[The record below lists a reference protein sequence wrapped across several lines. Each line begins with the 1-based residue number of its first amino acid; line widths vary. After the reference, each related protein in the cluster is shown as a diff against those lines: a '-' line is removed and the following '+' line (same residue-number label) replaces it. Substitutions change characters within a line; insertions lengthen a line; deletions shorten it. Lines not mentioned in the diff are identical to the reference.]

1 MHDRGDTI
9 AAIATPVGTGSIGVI
24 RVSGN
29 KSFDICGRCFD
40 GSAGLADSPHGTFR
54 HGRLIHPASGEVI
67 DEVIAAVFR
76 APHSYTAEDTV
87 EISCHGN
94 PYILREA
101 LDIIVSLGARHAE
114 PGEFTLRAYL
124 NGRIDLTQAEAVN
137 DLIRAHTGYAKA
149 AALAGLSGR
158 LSGTLGEI
166 HSSLLD
172 LLALFEASVD
182 HSDLDIEFQS
192 SREHIIS
199 ITTIRDRIVKLLST
213 ARAGKILSG
222 GVRAAIIG
230 APNTGKSSL
239 MNLLLREDRVL
250 VSEIE
255 GTTRDTVE
263 DELNIGGIPV
273 RLIDTAGIRAT
284 GDSIE
289 KKGIERSLAAIENA
303 DLRIVVFDSSRP
315 VSEYDR
321 EIFGH
326 VKDRDCIFVLN
337 KSDLPGKFTPVEFK
351 KEFGRNA
358 LALSAVNGAGLRE
371 LENAVREFYFSLG
384 VNPSTDTI
392 VANTRQEE
400 RLREAAG
407 FLDKAISA
415 IESGL
420 SEEFAASDL
429 RKARGA
435 LEEITGKTSG
445 DAILDRIFSKF
456 CIGK

>member
-29 KSFDICGRCFD
+29 KAIDIGGRCFY
-40 GSAGLADSPHGTFR
+40 GSAGLADSPHGSFR
-54 HGRLIHPASGEVI
+54 HGRLVNPETGEII
-67 DEVIAAVFR
+67 DEVIVSVFR
-76 APHSYTAEDTV
+76 APHSYTAEDTL

-101 LDIIVSLGARHAE
+101 LDLIVAQGARHAD

-124 NGRIDLTQAEAVN
+124 NGRIDLTQAEAVD
-137 DLIRAHTGYAKA
+137 DLIRAHTGYAKT
-149 AALAGLSGR
+149 AALAGLSGK
-158 LSGTLGEI
+158 LSGALAEI

-182 HSDLDIEFQS
+182 HSDLDIDFQS
-192 SREHIIS
+192 PSEYIS
-199 ITTIRDRIVKLLST
+199 SINTIRGRILKLLST

-222 GVRAAIIG
+222 GLNTAIIG

-289 KKGIERSLAAIENA
+289 KMGIERSLAALEKA
-303 DLRIVVFDSSRP
+303 GLRIAGFDSSRA

-321 EIFGH
+321 EIFGL
-326 VKDRDCIFVLN
+326 VKDKDCIYVLN
-337 KSDLPGKFTPVEFK
+337 KSDLPGKFTPGDFK
-351 KEFGRNA
+351 KEFGADA
-358 LALSAVNGAGLRE
+358 LALSAATGDGLPA

-384 VNPSTDTI
+384 VNPSVDTM
-392 VANTRQEE
+392 VTNARQEE
-400 RLREAAG
+400 CLREAAG
-407 FLDKAISA
+407 YLEKAVSA

-420 SEEFAASDL
+420 SEEFAASDI

-435 LEEITGKTSG
+435 VEEITGKTSG